1 MGRSSRRT
9 VTPSTWGTLPVA
21 KAPSP
26 REDRTKGMQRTR
38 KLSTGKG
45 SVPWSCRKG
54 KERFVG
60 QYDHGEGLRGLSRVR

>member
-1 MGRSSRRT
+1 MGRSSRGAGKPLTR
-9 VTPSTWGTLPVA
+9 GTLPMA

-38 KLSTGKG
+38 KLYTGKG
-45 SVPWSCRKG
+45 RVPWSCRNG

-60 QYDHGEGLRGLSRVR
+60 QYDHGEGPKVLSRVR